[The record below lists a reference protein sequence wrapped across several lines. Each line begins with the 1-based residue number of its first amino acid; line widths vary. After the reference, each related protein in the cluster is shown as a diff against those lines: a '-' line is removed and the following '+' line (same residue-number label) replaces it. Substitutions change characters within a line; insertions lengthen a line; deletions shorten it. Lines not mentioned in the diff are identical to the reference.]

1 MDLQD
6 RLGRRY
12 SGSYVV
18 GYKNRQ
24 QRRHKTTTV
33 KIKIETRAQIC
44 APVET
49 KSSGIRAQ
57 AAT

>member
-18 GYKNRQ
+18 GHKNRR
-24 QRRHKTTTV
+24 QRRHKNTMV

-44 APVET
+44 AAVET
-49 KSSGIRAQ
+49 KSSVIRAQ